1 VDAVLKTDV
10 RLEWF
15 VSFLAVVD
23 TGSFAAAAEATHRSQ
38 PRVSMHVAALER
50 EAGVALFDRRKRP
63 VALTEAGAALAEHSR
78 RILVELHS
86 AEEAMAARRGTAR
99 GVVTLGSYPSP
110 SAAFVPRVL
119 AGLAVTNPDIEVV
132 LSDHSIPVL
141 DEAFTAGRIDVCL
154 RPLTPPPASKSL
166 RHRVLWREALVVV
179 HPMAHP
185 LGDLAEPLPADAV
198 AQHPVITIG
207 RAEDLAFEWY
217 KLFRDRG
224 QDLQPVHTTNQPQ
237 TVIGLVREGLGVG
250 IMNALAAQ
258 VSDTSGVVVRRLEG
272 DCGRRVAAFW
282 DTSRPLTPAA
292 RTLFR
297 HLGTAPIPEGTES
310 PAAEDLAAGA

>member
-1 VDAVLKTDV
+1 MLRSDV

-23 TGSFAAAAEATHRSQ
+23 TGSFGAAAEATHRSQ

-50 EAGVALFDRRKRP
+50 EAGVALFDRRRRP
-63 VALTEAGAALAEHSR
+63 VALTDAGTALAEHAR
-78 RILVELHS
+78 RILGELHA

-119 AGLAVTNPDIEVV
+119 TALARTNPDIEVV

-141 DEAFTAGRIDVCL
+141 DEAFTAGKIDVCL
-154 RPLTPPPASKSL
+154 RPLTPPPVSKSL
-166 RHRVLWREALVVV
+166 RHQVLWREPLVIV
-179 HPMAHP
+179 HPLDHP
-185 LGDLAEPLPADAV
+185 LAALPGPLPAAAV
-198 AQHPVITIG
+198 AEYPVITIG
-207 RAEDLAFEWY
+207 RAEDMAFEWY

-237 TVIGLVREGLGVG
+237 TVIGLVRENLGVG

-258 VSDTSGVVVRRLEG
+258 VSDTTGVAVRRLEG

-282 DTSRPLTPAA
+282 DTSRSLTPAA

-297 HLGTAPIPEGTES
+297 LLGTTPIPQGTQPPPEQDV
-310 PAAEDLAAGA
+310 ATVC

>member
-1 VDAVLKTDV
+1 MLKTDV

-63 VALTEAGAALAEHSR
+63 VAVTDAGAALAEHTR
-78 RILVELHS
+78 RILGELHS

-119 AGLAVTNPDIEVV
+119 AGLAVTNPDIEVI

-141 DEAFTAGRIDVCL
+141 DEAFTAGKIDVCL

-166 RHRVLWREALVVV
+166 RCQVLWHEALVVV
-179 HPMAHP
+179 HPLEHP
-185 LGDLAEPLPADAV
+185 LVDFPEPLPAAAV

-207 RAEDLAFEWY
+207 RAEGLAFEWY
-217 KLFRDRG
+217 KLFRERG

-237 TVIGLVREGLGVG
+237 TVIGLVREELGVG

-258 VSDTSGVVVRRLEG
+258 VSDTTGVAVRRLEG
-272 DCGRRVAAFW
+272 NYGRRVAAFW

-297 HLGTAPIPEGTES
+297 HLGTTPIPEGTE
-310 PAAEDLAAGA
+310 PPPVEDDSAGA

>member
-1 VDAVLKTDV
+1 MLRTDV

-15 VSFLAVVD
+15 LSFLAVVD
-23 TGSFAAAAEATHRSQ
+23 TGSFGAAAESTHRSQ

-50 EAGVALFDRRKRP
+50 EAGVALFDRRRRP
-63 VALTEAGAALAEHSR
+63 VALTDAGAALADHAR
-78 RILVELHS
+78 RILGELHL

-119 AGLAVTNPDIEVV
+119 GGLARTNPDIEVI

-141 DEAFTAGRIDVCL
+141 DEAFAGGRIDVCL
-154 RPLTPPPASKSL
+154 RPLTPPPTSKSL
-166 RHRVLWREALVVV
+166 RHQTLWWEPLVVV
-179 HPMAHP
+179 HPPDHP
-185 LGDLAEPLPADAV
+185 LAAVPGPLPVAALAE
-198 AQHPVITIG
+198 HPVITIG
-207 RAEDLAFEWY
+207 RAEDMAFEWY

-237 TVIGLVREGLGVG
+237 TVIGLVRENLGVG
-250 IMNALAAQ
+250 IMNALAAR
-258 VSDTSGVVVRRLEG
+258 VSDTTGVAVRRLEG

-282 DTSRPLTPAA
+282 DASRPLTPAA

-297 HLGTAPIPEGTES
+297 HLGTTPIPEGTE
-310 PAAEDLAAGA
+310 PAPAEDVAGV

>member
-1 VDAVLKTDV
+1 MIRADV

-23 TGSFAAAAEATHRSQ
+23 TGSFGAAAETTHRSQ
-38 PRVSMHVAALER
+38 PRVSTHVAALER
-50 EAGVALFDRRKRP
+50 EAGVALFDRSKRP
-63 VALTEAGAALAEHSR
+63 VALTDAGAALAEHAR
-78 RILVELHS
+78 RILGELDS
-86 AEEAMAARRGTAR
+86 AEAAMAARRGTAR

-119 AGLAVTNPDIEVV
+119 ARLAQSNPDIEVI

-141 DEAFTAGRIDVCL
+141 DEALAAGKIDVCL
-154 RPLTPPPASKSL
+154 RPLIPPPASKSL
-166 RHRVLWREALVVV
+166 RYQVLWCEPLVVV
-179 HPMAHP
+179 HPLEHP
-185 LGDLAEPLPADAV
+185 LAPQPEPLPVAAV

-207 RAEDLAFEWY
+207 RAEGMAFEWY
-217 KLFRDRG
+217 KLFRERG

-250 IMNALAAQ
+250 VMNALAAQ
-258 VSDTSGVVVRRLEG
+258 VSDTTGVAVRRLEG
-272 DCGRRVAAFW
+272 DCDRRVAAFW
-282 DTSRPLTPAA
+282 DASRLLAPAA

-297 HLGTAPIPEGTES
+297 HLGTAPIPEGTEPV
-310 PAAEDLAAGA
+310 PAEGDSAGA